1 MQEQWSQRQF
11 KIQVVNECNVL
22 DQESLGE
29 MSKLIEN
36 HVQKTQQIVQDPE
49 AQPILTKANE
59 WLKKMNFL
67 QNFIS
72 TIDSV
77 QDRYLL
83 AIEEYRKI
91 AIIEKI
97 ELVDF
102 DLERF
107 SELDQA
113 WHLLIARIEIDQQV
127 LSYTLMPDM
136 LERL

>member
-1 MQEQWSQRQF
+1 M
-11 KIQVVNECNVL
+11 
-22 DQESLGE
+22 
-29 MSKLIEN
+29 
-36 HVQKTQQIVQDPE
+36 
-49 AQPILTKANE
+49 
-59 WLKKMNFL
+59 
-67 QNFIS
+67 
-72 TIDSV
+72 
-77 QDRYLL
+77 L

-91 AIIEKI
+91 AIIEKV

-136 LERL
+136 LERLQSVQQ

>member
-67 QNFIS
+67 QSFIS

>member
-11 KIQVVNECNVL
+11 NIQVVNECNVL

-67 QNFIS
+67 QSFIS